1 MHVTR
6 TLIPTLALLTLT
18 LAACER
24 RAAESAGAN
33 NAPTVAPGA
42 MPSSTTLLTLEV
54 DDMVCKGC
62 VGDVREALMAIPG
75 VVAAE
80 VTLETKRA
88 VITLDASNAP
98 DPASL
103 CKTLSEAGHEARVI
117 ATPPKGT

>member
-1 MHVTR
+1 MHATR

-18 LAACER
+18 LTACER
-24 RAAESAGAN
+24 RQAESADASN
-33 NAPTVAPGA
+33 TPAAAPRA
-42 MPSSTTLLTLEV
+42 MPASTKVVTLEV

-80 VTLETKRA
+80 VTLETKLA
-88 VITLDASNAP
+88 VVTLDASNAP
-98 DPASL
+98 DEASL

-117 ATPPKGT
+117 QTPPKGT